1 MQFAIVITD
10 QSFDLDDFIK
20 INKGAIN
27 FEYSTTLE
35 IVYEDPKNK
44 FSYLSI
50 KKDNTLYLLME
61 EGQKLLISKTFS
73 SYNIFLFMYFEF
85 ENAKQVI
92 GRIPLDIH
100 LLVDNDYG
108 CIMSRD
114 SFMKINNYQEFIT
127 IKN

>member
-10 QSFDLDDFIK
+10 ESFDLEDFIR
-20 INKGAIN
+20 ISKGVFN
-27 FEYSTTLE
+27 FEYSTTFE

-44 FSYLSI
+44 FSHLSI

-61 EGQKLLISKTFS
+61 EEQKLLISKTFS
-73 SYNIFLFMYFEF
+73 AYNIYLFMYFEF
-85 ENAKQVI
+85 ENAKHVI
-92 GRIPLDIH
+92 SRIPLDTH
-100 LLVDNDYG
+100 LLIDNDYG
-108 CIMSRD
+108 YIMSRD